1 MEEQRNGTYYYFDCL
16 DGGLS
21 AKYWT
26 AAELAAAMHKSDP
39 LTEKQIRA
47 MAINYESLLMR
58 YEYNNGTMTAEKKLY
73 DPFDIF
79 EQ

>member
-16 DGGLS
+16 DGELS
-21 AKYWT
+21 EKYWT
-26 AAELAAAMHKSDP
+26 AEELAAAMHKSDP

-47 MAINYESLLMR
+47 IAINYESLLMR
-58 YEYNNGTMTAEKKLY
+58 YECENGTITAEKKLY

-79 EQ
+79 D